1 MTKRKTPLP
10 DRWDFDQWRMG
21 SPLNPPKGHKVSMYW
36 GEYLT
41 LEHFMRKIAGDLELA
56 RKEIEHLADI
66 LNKGTTEED
75 HWRLSPDFSMAQDTV
90 DNVEFVLANIRRTGK
105 WPNPEDEGGQ
115 NNGTLLR
122 VATMNPLNQASVHL
136 TTMMRYHFEPV

>member
-105 WPNPEDEGGQ
+105 WPNPEDEGWPEQRNIIAGGDYESPEPSKCSS
-115 NNGTLLR
+115 NNDDEI
-122 VATMNPLNQASVHL
+122 P
-136 TTMMRYHFEPV
+136 F